1 MRSAVQERML
11 FSESGADIRQ
21 VAISGDIMALE
32 KLLTP
37 GRIGNMELNNRLV
50 LLLSPRAGPGPKAR

>member
-11 FSESGADIRQ
+11 FPRAEQTSGKSQFLR
-21 VAISGDIMALE
+21 DIMALE

-37 GRIGNMELNNRLV
+37 GRIGNMELNYTYIY
-50 LLLSPRAGPGPKAR
+50 SRAGPGPKAR